1 MFKKYLDD
9 SINTIV
15 YLNNLLVF
23 KSFNNKTKKNVDKKE
38 DKNSEKKMVLGLP
51 FYEIG

>member
-9 SINTIV
+9 SINASV

-23 KSFNNKTKKNVDKKE
+23 KSFNNKTKKNVDKKKTKE
-38 DKNSEKKMVLGLP
+38 DKNTEKK
-51 FYEIG
+51 F